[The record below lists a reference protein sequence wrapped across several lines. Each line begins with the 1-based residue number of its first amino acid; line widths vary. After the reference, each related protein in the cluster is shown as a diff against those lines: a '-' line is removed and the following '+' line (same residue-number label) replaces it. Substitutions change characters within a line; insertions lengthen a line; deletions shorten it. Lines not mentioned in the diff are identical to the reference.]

1 MTRWVPAA
9 LAAALALLLSIML
22 TACDTGVETPVVATP
37 ASVNVTPSPTI
48 APTVTT
54 TAGPVVLANDIRIG
68 LMGPFTGPG
77 GAYGLAIKRGAQMA
91 VDDFNK
97 EGGVNG
103 RKIALI
109 ERDDKSNPAD
119 GVANVTDLIEK
130 EKVMAVFGTANTQVG
145 LAQAP
150 LVQKARVPW
159 VIPLASGTAITMEQG
174 SPGYIFRVAMVDH
187 SQAQLLVKFA
197 ASRYKRI
204 AFIYEDSPFGS
215 AGETDLSDLLEA
227 ANIKPVLSESYK
239 ANNNADDFKPL
250 VIKLKEAVP
259 DLILDWGMGPAA
271 GNLKKAMKDASLDW
285 PLAGPWT
292 LSGPDLHSAANGLE
306 NGTYTVQTFGADA
319 TLPDQVDF
327 INRYKQ
333 QFKTDQVDFP
343 SGVAQSYD
351 AMRLLCQ
358 ALKQP
363 GAAEDREKLRA
374 ALENSGPYAGVIKK
388 YDQPFNNPFH
398 EALNAG
404 DYFLAVWRDGKLI
417 RVNFTGK

>member
-9 LAAALALLLSIML
+9 LLAALALLLSILL
-22 TACDTGVETPVVATP
+22 TGCDTGVETPVVATP
-37 ASVNVTPSPTI
+37 AALNVTPAATI

-109 ERDDKSNPAD
+109 ERDDKATPAD
-119 GVANVTDLIEK
+119 GITNVTDLIEK
-130 EKVMAVFGTANTQVG
+130 EKVLAVFGTANNSVG
-145 LAQAP
+145 AAQAP
-150 LVQKARVPW
+150 LVHKAKVPW
-159 VIPLASGTAITMEQG
+159 VIPLASGTAITQEQG
-174 SPGYIFRVAMVDH
+174 SPGYIFRVGMNDH
-187 SQAQLLVKFA
+187 AQAQLLVKFA

-204 AFIYEDSPFGS
+204 ALIYEDSPFGTD
-215 AGETDLSDLLEA
+215 GENDLSALFQA
-227 ANIKPVLSESYK
+227 ANVTPVLSESYK
-239 ANNNADDFKPL
+239 PASTSDDFKPL
-250 VIKLKEAVP
+250 IIKLKEAAP
-259 DLILDWGMGPAA
+259 DLIVDWGMGGAA
-271 GNLKKAMKDASLDW
+271 GNLKKAMKDANLDW
-285 PLAGPWT
+285 TLAGPWT
-292 LSGPDLHSAANGLE
+292 LSGPDLHSTANGLE
-306 NGTYTVQTFGADA
+306 NGTYTVQTFGVDT
-319 TLPDQVDF
+319 TLPNQVDF

-343 SGVAQSYD
+343 SGVAQAYD

-374 ALENSGPYAGVIKK
+374 ALENIGTYEGIIKK
-388 YDQPFNNPFH
+388 YVQPFSNQFH
-398 EALNAG
+398 EALNDS
-404 DYFLAVWRDGKLI
+404 DYFLAVWRDGKMY
-417 RVNFTGK
+417 RVSLAR

>member
-1 MTRWVPAA
+1 MTRGVPVAA
-9 LAAALALLLSIML
+9 LAALVLLLSLLL
-22 TACDTGVETPVVATP
+22 TACDTGFETPVVATP
-37 ASVNVTPSPTI
+37 ASLYTTPTPTI

-119 GVANVTDLIEK
+119 GITNVNDLIEK
-130 EKVMAVFGTANTQVG
+130 EKVLAVFGTANNPVG

-150 LVQKARVPW
+150 IVQKAKVPW
-159 VIPLASGTAITMEQG
+159 VIPLASGTAITREPG
-174 SPGYIFRVAMVDH
+174 SPSYIFRVAMVDH
-187 SQAQLLVKFA
+187 SQSQLVVKFA
-197 ASRYKRI
+197 ATRYKKI
-204 AFIYEDSPFGS
+204 ALIYEDSPFG
-215 AGETDLSDLLEA
+215 ADGENDLSAQFQA
-227 ANIKPVLSESYK
+227 ANITPVLSESYK
-239 ANNNADDFKPL
+239 PNGTADDFKPL
-250 VIKLKEAVP
+250 IAKLKDAAP
-259 DLILDWGMGPAA
+259 DLIVDWGMGTTA
-271 GNLKKAMKDASLDW
+271 GNIKRAMKDLNLDC
-285 PLAGPWT
+285 PLVGPWN
-292 LSGPDLHSAANGLE
+292 LSGPDLHSTANGLE
-306 NGTYTVQTFGADA
+306 NDTYTVQTFSVD
-319 TLPDQVDF
+319 TLLPNQLDF

-343 SGVAQSYD
+343 SGIAQAYD

-363 GAAEDREKLRA
+363 GAAESRDKLRT
-374 ALENSGPYAGVIKK
+374 ALENSGPYDGVIKK
-388 YDQPFNNPFH
+388 YDRPFSGQFH
-398 EALNAG
+398 EALTYQ
-404 DYFLAVWRDGKLI
+404 DYFLAVWRDGKMY
-417 RVNFTGK
+417 RVNITK

>member
-1 MTRWVPAA
+1 MTRRVPAA
-9 LAAALALLLSIML
+9 LVVALALLLSILL

-37 ASVNVTPSPTI
+37 ASLNVTPTATI

-109 ERDDKSNPAD
+109 ERDDKSNPPD
-119 GVANVTDLIEK
+119 GITNVTDLIEK
-130 EKVMAVFGTANTQVG
+130 EKVLAVFGTANNPVG
-145 LAQAP
+145 AAQAP
-150 LVQKARVPW
+150 LVQKAKVPW
-159 VIPLASGTAITMEQG
+159 VIPLASGTAITQEQG
-174 SPGYIFRVAMVDH
+174 SPGYIFRVGMVDH

-204 AFIYEDSPFGS
+204 ALIYEDSPFGTD
-215 AGETDLSDLLEA
+215 GETDLSALFQA
-227 ANIKPVLSESYK
+227 ANITPVLSESYK
-239 ANNNADDFKPL
+239 PSNNPDDFKPL
-250 VIKLKEAVP
+250 ILKLKEAAP
-259 DLILDWGMGPAA
+259 DLILDWGMGGAA
-271 GNLKKAMKDASLDW
+271 GNLKKAMKDFSLDW
-285 PLAGPWT
+285 PIAGPWT
-292 LSGPDLHSAANGLE
+292 LSGPDLHSVANGLE
-306 NGTYTVQTFGADA
+306 NGTYTVQTFGTDTTVAN
-319 TLPDQVDF
+319 QVDF
-327 INRYKQ
+327 INRYKM

-343 SGVAQSYD
+343 SGVAQAYD

-363 GAAEDREKLRA
+363 GAAEDREKLRV
-374 ALENSGPYAGVIKK
+374 ALENIGTYDGVIKK
-388 YDQPFNNPFH
+388 YNRPFANQYH
-398 EALNAG
+398 EAMVDS
-404 DYFLAVWRDGKLI
+404 DYFLAVWRDGKMY
-417 RVNFTGK
+417 RVSLAK